1 MIWIE
6 VHTPQGRSTMR
17 VNDMKTVIVAMRYG
31 QPLASENRN
40 GDMIVIGPEALRN
53 AVAKVCGNA

>member
-17 VNDMKTVIVAMRYG
+17 VDDLKTVLAAMRG
-31 QPLASENRN
+31 GLPLASENRN
-40 GDMIVIGPEALRN
+40 GDMIIVGPEALRN
-53 AVAKVCGNA
+53 AVVKVCGNA